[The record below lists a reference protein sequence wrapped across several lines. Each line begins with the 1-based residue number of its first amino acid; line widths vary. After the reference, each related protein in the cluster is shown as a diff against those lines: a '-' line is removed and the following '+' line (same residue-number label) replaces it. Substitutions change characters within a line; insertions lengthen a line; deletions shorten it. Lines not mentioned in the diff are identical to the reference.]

1 MNTNELRQSVINVMT
16 EDIIDEK
23 PKMVIRRSQNDNI
36 FVIYIKVK
44 YKDEF
49 GESHTNIIPIDTIT
63 EKSNPRVFSTIKK
76 IIKNLNNGEKIKI
89 QESKYFLSLLHPV
102 EIKDEKNNA
111 VEYLIEYDHNTLSAI
126 GDTPVPDNINP
137 DDKFTIEQMLIIYV
151 FFKSVYSTSLIQ
163 KGEI

>member
-1 MNTNELRQSVINVMT
+1 MNTTELSKNN
-16 EDIIDEK
+16 IIGN
-23 PKMVIRRSQNDNI
+23 PKMIIRRSQNDNT

-49 GESHTNIIPIDTIT
+49 GELHNHIDPIDIIT

-76 IIKNLNNGEKIKI
+76 IIKNLNNEEIKI
-89 QESKYFLSLLHPV
+89 PESKYFLSLLHPV
-102 EIKDEKNNA
+102 EIRDEKNN
-111 VEYLIEYDHNTLSAI
+111 VIEYLIEFDHNTLSAI
-126 GDTPVPDNINP
+126 GNTPVPEDIDP